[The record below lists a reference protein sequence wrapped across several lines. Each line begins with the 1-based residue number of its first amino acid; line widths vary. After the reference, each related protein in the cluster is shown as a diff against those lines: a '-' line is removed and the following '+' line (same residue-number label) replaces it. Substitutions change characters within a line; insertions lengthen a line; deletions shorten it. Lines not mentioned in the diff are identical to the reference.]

1 MRCRAAGHPP
11 RPLPL
16 RQQRRLVFGVQK
28 SSRNVAG
35 YADGNGDEA
44 LAHRVFGLQGQY
56 IYLVIW
62 GQGLGLV
69 TPFLLSPG
77 TRAPRGRAAANAQ
90 VRTPNNHDHYTA
102 ALCRTPTREL
112 ILCYSTFK
120 GPAPRA
126 GGGYFGHGYGMN
138 PYADCPYRGYG
149 MGPYG
154 GYFGGSLQPL
164 PSSLSPPRPVDV
176 GR

>member
-1 MRCRAAGHPP
+1 MG
-11 RPLPL
+11 
-16 RQQRRLVFGVQK
+16 G
-28 SSRNVAG
+28 
-35 YADGNGDEA
+35 
-44 LAHRVFGLQGQY
+44 VFGLVSCTFF
-56 IYLVIW
+56 LDPVCFPSLKIW

-77 TRAPRGRAAANAQ
+77 TRRSCCYAANNLCAGAH
-90 VRTPNNHDHYTA
+90 THNHDHYTA